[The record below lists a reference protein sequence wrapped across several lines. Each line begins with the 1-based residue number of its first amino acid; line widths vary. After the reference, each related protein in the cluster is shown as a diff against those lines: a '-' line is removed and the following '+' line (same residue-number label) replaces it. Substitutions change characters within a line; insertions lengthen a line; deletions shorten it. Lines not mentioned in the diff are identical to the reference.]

1 MPGKSK
7 RKTLWQMVPAFIRED
22 FVRKLI
28 ALILATIIYI
38 GVLDRLGVNQD
49 ISGVRIPVKP
59 PSSFVIIQDQMPT
72 VTLTV
77 SGSQSI
83 IKRLKPED
91 FSVSNIEIQAERYQQ
106 GKPYELKLR
115 PENIRAPI
123 GVSVVSANPE
133 ILRIDIDKVETKEVL
148 VRVKFDQNEPLPPG
162 YKLDRHTVHP
172 DKVMITGPSSSIG
185 KLDYI
190 TTEPISLDRITQNF
204 DITKKLVVH
213 LPNVKVSPPQV
224 KISAEISR
232 EFEEK
237 TYTALP
243 IRLISGENQK
253 ANSAELKETVHAQVM
268 ISAPSEILRT
278 LSADDIKVFVD
289 VSNLKESGTYTLP
302 LECWIGKNK
311 IEVKTIRPEKVRVKI
326 K

>member
-1 MPGKSK
+1 
-7 RKTLWQMVPAFIRED
+7 MVPAFIRED

-49 ISGVRIPVKP
+49 ISGVRVPVKT

-91 FSVSNIEIQAERYQQ
+91 FSVSNIEIQEERYQQ

-115 PENIRAPI
+115 PENFRAPI
-123 GVSVVSANPE
+123 GVSVVSVNPE

-172 DKVMITGPSSSIG
+172 DKVMVTGPSSSIG

-213 LPNVKVSPPQV
+213 LPNVKVSPLQV

-289 VSNLKESGTYTLP
+289 ISNLKESGTYTLP
-302 LECWIGKNK
+302 LGCWIGKNK
-311 IEVKTIRPEKVRVKI
+311 IEVKTIRPEKVKVKI

>member
-1 MPGKSK
+1 
-7 RKTLWQMVPAFIRED
+7 MVPAFIRED

-59 PSSFVIIQDQMPT
+59 PSGFVIIQDQMPT

-123 GVSVVSANPE
+123 GVSVVSVNPE
-133 ILRIDIDKVETKEVL
+133 ILRIDIDKEEAKEVF
-148 VRVKFDQNEPLPPG
+148 VRVKFDPNEPLPPG

-172 DKVMITGPSSSIG
+172 DKVRITGPSSSIG

-190 TTEPISLDRITQNF
+190 TTEPISLDRITLNF
-204 DITKKLVVH
+204 EITKKLVVH
-213 LPNVKVSPPQV
+213 LPNVKVSQPQV
-224 KISAEISR
+224 IISAEISR

-253 ANSAELKETVHAQVM
+253 ENSAELEETVHAQVM

-302 LECWIGKNK
+302 LGCWIGKNK
-311 IEVKTIRPEKVRVKI
+311 IEVKAIRPEKIKVKI